1 MKNLMEFKKAEELV
15 NKLREGKYEKSNNK
29 TNTPSKS

>member
-1 MKNLMEFKKAEELV
+1 MDTAEELV